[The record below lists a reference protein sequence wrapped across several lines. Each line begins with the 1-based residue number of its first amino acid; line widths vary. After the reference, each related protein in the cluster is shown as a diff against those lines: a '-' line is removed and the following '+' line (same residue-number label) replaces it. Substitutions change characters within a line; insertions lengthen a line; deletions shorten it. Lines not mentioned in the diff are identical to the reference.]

1 MEVGELYSGQKWDVA
16 YSCHYKSCCVIV
28 INLAGMTLSA
38 LAREAAD
45 SKSVVFGILL
55 LYNMIHLSVPE
66 EGRMF
71 AAEAQDP
78 SALSVS

>member
-1 MEVGELYSGQKWDVA
+1 MAKSGMWLIAVIIKA
-16 YSCHYKSCCVIV
+16 KKMGYCCVIV
-28 INLAGMTLSA
+28 INLAGMALSA

-66 EGRMF
+66 EGWMF